1 MSTKTELKDKIV
13 SLQNEIECTKK
24 ELTKI
29 EKEEIINVQEND
41 EIKSLIIKLT
51 CLYKEYDIPFELRWP
66 NKLKSVIIF
75 NTFKYKEQE
84 NFSYNTI
91 DELKSWFEKQIF
103 LTKIYKEL
111 FKNFIGR
118 DVFYL
123 QETNEKNKFTF
134 RACGYQFVLE
144 LRSNKKVK
152 TLTVLYTDYSSH
164 IQMLFDHYG
173 VKLDIEGRTY
183 ENEYSR
189 DCPANFNVNI
199 STTKENFDLTELS
212 TITKELV
219 DKLELFPQVKFKD

>member
-1 MSTKTELKDKIV
+1 MTG
-13 SLQNEIECTKK
+13 
-24 ELTKI
+24 
-29 EKEEIINVQEND
+29 
-41 EIKSLIIKLT
+41 
-51 CLYKEYDIPFELRWP
+51 LYKKYNIPFELKWP
-66 NKLKSVIIF
+66 NKLKQVIVF

-123 QETNEKNKFTF
+123 QETNKKNKFTF

-144 LRSNKKVK
+144 LCSNKKVK
-152 TLTVLYTDYSSH
+152 SLTALYSDYFSH

-173 VKLDIEGRTY
+173 IKLDIEGGTY
-183 ENEYSR
+183 ENKYSHNHT
-189 DCPANFNVNI
+189 ANFNVNI

-212 TITKELV
+212 TVTKELV
-219 DKLELFPQVKFKD
+219 NKLELFPQIKFKD